1 MQSHESHV
9 SDSTLDAGVHCV
21 RDLISALFG
30 FSLALN
36 TRPTLSDFA
45 VALVHVDFIFS
56 FAPVSGLDLE
66 FLIFFSSIIS
76 SCVRKGCHRNM
87 LNWNAHMRFFEAA
100 TPPPIAPSIRKT
112 REHVGS
118 SHDFKTFIHMLCSA

>member
-1 MQSHESHV
+1 M
-9 SDSTLDAGVHCV
+9 

-30 FSLALN
+30 FSLALI

-56 FAPVSGLDLE
+56 FVPVSGLVLE
-66 FLIFFSSIIS
+66 FLIFFSSIIYFLR
-76 SCVRKGCHRNM
+76 CVRKGCYRNM
-87 LNWNAHMRFFEAA
+87 LNWNARMRFFEAA

-118 SHDFKTFIHMLCSA
+118 LHDFKFIYMLCSA